1 MARGD
6 VVLVPFPF
14 TDLSGQKR
22 RPALIV
28 SPDSFDPEDLVL
40 CAITSR
46 LSGVPLPWD
55 VPLEIQDLA
64 EGRLPHPSVVKVGKL
79 FTMHQA
85 LIVGRFGGV
94 RPQKLANVLEVLR
107 RFFQPTP
114 ASP

>member
-22 RPALIV
+22 RPALVV
-28 SPDSFDPEDLVL
+28 SPDGFDPEDFVL

-46 LSGVPLPWD
+46 VPGQLLAWD
-55 VPLEIQDLA
+55 IALEARDLA
-64 EGRLPHPSVVKVGKL
+64 EGRLPRPSTVKVGKL

-85 LIVGRFGGV
+85 LIAGRFGKI
-94 RPQKLANVLEVLR
+94 RPQKLADVLQTLR
-107 RFFQPTP
+107 LLFQQ
-114 ASP
+114 